1 MSFRARL
8 TTFFVLIVV
17 IPMAAMGVLV
27 FGLINDS
34 ASSKADAR
42 VAGIADTAASVY
54 QTSSTQA
61 SLDARSVARALAL
74 TPPAQLA
81 RHARALA
88 RQTGLA
94 RIVMRVGDGPRRSV
108 GDPTA
113 VAPGIAIVRAQGD
126 RPQRSF
132 SVSQLSA
139 AAFARQLAG
148 SGIAV
153 VVRQDGR
160 TLGAT
165 LPAPG
170 SIALP
175 AARGTVAVGSHRYLV
190 ITERFAG
197 FAGRQVSVSVLSDL
211 AATGGSLGEDRL
223 LAATFIAGFLVLA
236 FFFTLLASRGLQAQV
251 SRFLDAAR
259 RLGSGDFSA
268 PVQTVGH
275 DEFAALG
282 EEFNS
287 MSRQLQHRLD
297 ELEQERARVRSS
309 IRRIGEAFA
318 SGLDREAL
326 LELALRTAMDAT
338 GADRGRVSARSSP
351 EESLI
356 ESDHVGRLAGLESE
370 LYDAERRALEG
381 GDGEVG
387 QVSAGEVHL
396 ASVALG
402 PMAAGA
408 PSHGVITVSREGRQ
422 FSADDV
428 ELLRSLA
435 IRATLALA
443 NVAMH
448 ADVARQAVTDDL
460 TGLASHGHF
469 QELLAAELAEVARYE
484 YPTALAMFD
493 IDNFKFVNDTYGHQ
507 QGDLVLRRV
516 ADVLRETCR
525 DADVPAR
532 YGGEEMVLILP
543 HTDLE
548 GAVELAERARTAIE
562 RLAVPRLDHK
572 GWLKITS
579 SVGVAVS
586 CDGRKDA
593 LIGAAD
599 SALYAAKRSGKNRT
613 MRADANGARHDAAR
627 ELADA
632 ANVVDG
638 E

>member
-42 VAGIADTAASVY
+42 VAGIADAASSVY
-54 QTSSTQA
+54 QSSSTQA

-74 TPPAQLA
+74 TPPTQLP
-81 RHARALA
+81 RRARALA
-88 RQTGLA
+88 RRAGLA
-94 RIVMRVGDGPRRSV
+94 RIVMRVGDGPRISV

-113 VAPGIAIVRAQGD
+113 VAPGIAIVRAEGG

-132 SVSQLSA
+132 AVSQMSA
-139 AAFARQLAG
+139 AAFAHQLAG
-148 SGIAV
+148 TGIAV
-153 VVRQDGR
+153 VVRQDGH
-160 TLGAT
+160 TLGTT
-165 LPAPG
+165 LPATG
-170 SIALP
+170 SVALP
-175 AARGTVAVGSHRYLV
+175 ASRGTVMVGSHRYRV
-190 ITERFAG
+190 ITEGFSG
-197 FAGRQVSVSVLSDL
+197 FAGRRVTVSVLSDL
-211 AATGGSLGEDRL
+211 SATGDSLGEDRL

-268 PVQTVGH
+268 PVETVGH

-287 MSRQLQHRLD
+287 MSRQLAYRLD

-338 GADRGRVSARSSP
+338 GADRGRVSARRSP
-351 EESLI
+351 QEPLSEAH
-356 ESDHVGRLAGLESE
+356 HVGKLAGLQSE
-370 LYDAERRALEG
+370 LYEAERGALE
-381 GDGEVG
+381 DGEVG
-387 QVSAGEVHL
+387 QASAGELHL

-402 PMAAGA
+402 PMADDA
-408 PSHGVITVSREGRQ
+408 PTHGVITVCREGRP
-422 FSADDV
+422 FNADDL

-435 IRATLALA
+435 TRATLALA

-469 QELLAAELAEVARYE
+469 QELLDAELAEVARYE
-484 YPTALAMFD
+484 YPTALAMLD
-493 IDNFKFVNDTYGHQ
+493 IDNFKAVNDIHGHQ

-532 YGGEEMVLILP
+532 YGGEEMALILP

-548 GAVELAERARTAIE
+548 GAFELAERARAAIE

-572 GWLKITS
+572 GWLKITAS
-579 SVGVAVS
+579 AGVAVS
-586 CDGRKDA
+586 TDGRKNS
-593 LIGAAD
+593 LITAAD
-599 SALYAAKRSGKNRT
+599 TALYAAKRSGKNRT
-613 MRADANGARHDAAR
+613 VRADPSAAAR
-627 ELADA
+627 ELAEA
-632 ANVVDG
+632 ANVVTD